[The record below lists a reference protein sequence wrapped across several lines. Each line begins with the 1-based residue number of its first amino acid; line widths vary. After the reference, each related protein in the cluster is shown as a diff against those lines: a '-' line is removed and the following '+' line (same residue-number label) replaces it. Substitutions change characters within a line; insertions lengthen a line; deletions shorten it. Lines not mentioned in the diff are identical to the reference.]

1 MKPEREHSEKRKKQ
15 IYLGNMP
22 SLTVGRIQVTGVATR
37 DELLAVINE
46 VLVAGFGDYRPAPQN
61 MLVVLCVIMGGI
73 ILTTMCMDV
82 VGRMY
87 LKEIHY
93 IGRKIQT
100 NNPFF
105 LIREAKA
112 RRRRQAT
119 ASVLLEL
126 AKGMIFA
133 HHRNYE
139 AALAGSKRRM
149 SKKDRKRESHLC
161 KRFWTDYPYLFLPG
175 G

>member
-1 MKPEREHSEKRKKQ
+1 ML
-15 IYLGNMP
+15 I
-22 SLTVGRIQVTGVATR
+22 
-37 DELLAVINE
+37 
-46 VLVAGFGDYRPAPQN
+46 VLF
-61 MLVVLCVIMGGI
+61 VIMGGI

-112 RRRRQAT
+112 R
-119 ASVLLEL
+119 
-126 AKGMIFA
+126 
-133 HHRNYE
+133 
-139 AALAGSKRRM
+139 
-149 SKKDRKRESHLC
+149 
-161 KRFWTDYPYLFLPG
+161 
-175 G
+175 

>member
-1 MKPEREHSEKRKKQ
+1 MQ
-15 IYLGNMP
+15 IKFKIG
-22 SLTVGRIQVTGVATR
+22 GI
-37 DELLAVINE
+37 LLNT
-46 VLVAGFGDYRPAPQN
+46 GFGDYRPEQQN

-112 RRRRQAT
+112 RYVCMRT
-119 ASVLLEL
+119 SL
-126 AKGMIFA
+126 
-133 HHRNYE
+133 
-139 AALAGSKRRM
+139 
-149 SKKDRKRESHLC
+149 
-161 KRFWTDYPYLFLPG
+161 
-175 G
+175 

>member
-1 MKPEREHSEKRKKQ
+1 
-15 IYLGNMP
+15 
-22 SLTVGRIQVTGVATR
+22 
-37 DELLAVINE
+37 
-46 VLVAGFGDYRPAPQN
+46 
-61 MLVVLCVIMGGI
+61 MGGI

-119 ASVLLEL
+119 ASMLLEL
-126 AKGMIFA
+126 AKGMIFEHNTHMGA
-133 HHRNYE
+133 R
-139 AALAGSKRRM
+139 RRM
-149 SKKDRKRESHLC
+149 SRKLQ
-161 KRFWTDYPYLFLPG
+161 KRGPH
-175 G
+175 